1 MLPARR
7 PLYRSAT
14 PLAPAP
20 AARVEPR
27 RKPRAKTADGARHI
41 ALVKALP
48 CACCEAPGP
57 SDAHHIR
64 EGQGGAQRAPDFLA
78 IPLCKECH
86 QGSRGLHGDRTRLAL
101 RKLDELD
108 MLADTVRRLTCR

>member
-1 MLPARR
+1 MAFCNP
-7 PLYRSAT
+7 YRSRTTAT
-14 PLAPAP
+14 AAPPPIRA
-20 AARVEPR
+20 
-27 RKPRAKTADGARHI
+27 PRAKTAAGTRHLAR
-41 ALVKALP
+41 VKAMS

-86 QGSRGLHGDRTRLAL
+86 QGTHGLHGDRTRLAL
-101 RKLDELD
+101 RKRDELD
-108 MLADTVRRLTCR
+108 MLADTIRRLQEQGR